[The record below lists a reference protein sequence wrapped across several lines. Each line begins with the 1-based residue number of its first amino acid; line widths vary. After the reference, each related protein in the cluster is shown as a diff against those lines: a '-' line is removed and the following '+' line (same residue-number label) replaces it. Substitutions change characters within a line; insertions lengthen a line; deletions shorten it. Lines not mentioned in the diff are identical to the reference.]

1 MNARNTPA
9 SRARRLAS
17 MNTTAELSRRLA
29 DLTARHPG
37 ESEVAAALRA
47 AIEIQSA
54 RSQA

>member
-17 MNTTAELSRRLA
+17 MNTAAELSRRLA
-29 DLTARHPG
+29 ELAARHPG
-37 ESEVAAALRA
+37 EHESAAALRA
-47 AIEIQSA
+47 AIEIKSA

>member
-17 MNTTAELSRRLA
+17 MNTPAELSRRLA

-37 ESEVAAALRA
+37 EHAAAAALRA